1 MNIEEEIKRLEEELK
16 RTPYNK
22 ATQHHIGRLKAR
34 IAQLRRELE
43 KKSSKGAQRE
53 SRVKKQGDATVAL
66 VGGPSVG
73 KSTLFNALTNAN
85 SEVGDYDFTTLEAIP
100 GIMEYNKAKIQIL
113 DLPGIIEGA
122 SSGRGGGREI
132 ISMVRISD
140 LILFVVEPWDVERWR
155 VWERELYEC
164 GIRVNRS
171 PPDIKIRKLEQG
183 GIKIQRRVETK
194 LNDEEIIAVLREFRI
209 HNAEISLNE
218 DCEVEDLIDAL
229 SDNRKYVR
237 ALVVVN
243 KIDLYEPEERNED
256 YIYVSAREKKN
267 IEELKKRIYDALE
280 LIRVYLKPAGGKPDM
295 SSPMILRKGST
306 VEDVGERL
314 HRDFVE
320 KFRYAMVW
328 GSSVKYPGQRVGKK
342 HVLHD
347 GDIVTIVA
355 EK

>member
-1 MNIEEEIKRLEEELK
+1 MNIEEEIRRLEEELK

-43 KKSSKGAQRE
+43 RKSSKGSQRE

-66 VGGPSVG
+66 IGGPSVG

-100 GIMEYNKAKIQIL
+100 GMMEYNKAKIQIL

-132 ISMVRISD
+132 ISMVRVSD
-140 LILFVVEPWDVERWR
+140 LILFVVEPWDIEKWKL
-155 VWERELYEC
+155 WEKELHEC

-171 PPDIKIRKLEQG
+171 PPDIKIRKLEHG
-183 GIKIQRRVETK
+183 GIKIQRRVKTK
-194 LNDEEIIAVLREFRI
+194 LSDDEIMAVLREFRI
-209 HNAEISLNE
+209 HNAEVSLNE
-218 DCEVEDLIDAL
+218 DCEVEDLIDVLAG
-229 SDNRKYVR
+229 NRKYVR

-243 KIDLYEPEERNED
+243 KIDLQEPEERNED
-256 YIYVSAREKKN
+256 YIYVSAKEKRN

-280 LIRVYLKPAGGKPDM
+280 LIRVYLKPAGGKADM
-295 SSPMILRKGST
+295 NSPMILKKGST
-306 VEDVGERL
+306 VEDVAERL

-328 GSSVKYPGQRVGKK
+328 GSSVKYPGQRVGKN

-347 GDIVTIVA
+347 GDIVTIVT